1 VIGSKPGWRD
11 PPAPRTTQHLCLFIL
26 IADVWYRPASL
37 VTPTLTFS
45 VTDLINCPWSAWV
58 TTSSKLCLH
67 PGSQHTNVG
76 NKTCALT
83 FLHLTQLWGSFQSQ
97 CPRTVLWFLSL
108 DPTKA
113 KTRSCM
119 IQCNPKY
126 EKRQKTKRKKTEKYF
141 SAAFKKF
148 I

>member
-1 VIGSKPGWRD
+1 MVCMGNNIFQAVPTPWISAYKCGKQNMCLDFPSPD
-11 PPAPRTTQHLCLFIL
+11 PALGF
-26 IADVWYRPASL
+26 
-37 VTPTLTFS
+37 FS
-45 VTDLINCPWSAWV
+45 VP
-58 TTSSKLCLH
+58 
-67 PGSQHTNVG
+67 
-76 NKTCALT
+76 
-83 FLHLTQLWGSFQSQ
+83 
-97 CPRTVLWFLSL
+97 LSL